1 MYNWDSTLSE
11 PEGRRYLNFI
21 LFLGA
26 ASAAV
31 IIFLIFHSEIEQVT
45 TESPIIINIMFVP
58 ALAIGILYGMKIS
71 EKAIRSNETRSPFRR
86 SIIKI
91 FLFFFI
97 IGGLFSSVGFA
108 INGGSLMPEASLYED
123 GLVEWGIEFLTSN
136 GSATFLIVSSI
147 TLMAAA
153 TRRIVGFGGPLSK
166 LFTVVGTFIF
176 FTMMSLSF
184 TQSDPSNSEVYLY
197 TFYQAGLIGGALFQ
211 MNRLTHNLNHWEDY
225 MNGGL

>member
-1 MYNWDSTLSE
+1 MYNWESSITE
-11 PEGRRYLNFI
+11 PEGKKYLNFVI
-21 LFLGA
+21 FLS
-26 ASAAV
+26 SAIIA
-31 IIFLIFHSEIEQVT
+31 ITIFLIFHSEIEQIT
-45 TESPIIINIMFVP
+45 SGSPIILNIMFVP

-71 EKAIRSNETRSPFRR
+71 EKAMRPSEVRSPIKR

-108 INGGSLMPEASLYED
+108 LNGGSLMPSASIDD
-123 GLVEWGIEFLTSN
+123 GLLEWGIEFISSN

-153 TRRIVGFGGPLSK
+153 TRRIVGLGGTINR
-166 LFTVVGTFIF
+166 LFTFVGTFIF
-176 FTMMSLSF
+176 FTMLSLSF

-197 TFYQAGLIGGALFQ
+197 AFYQAGVIGGALYQ
-211 MNRLTHNLNHWEDY
+211 MNRLTRNLNHWEDY
-225 MNGGL
+225 MNEGF

>member
-1 MYNWDSTLSE
+1 MSE
-11 PEGRRYLNFI
+11 PEGRSYLNFI

-31 IIFLIFHSEIEQVT
+31 ILFLIFHPQIAQVT

-58 ALAIGILYGMKIS
+58 ALVIGILYGMKIS

-108 INGGSLMPEASLYED
+108 LNGGSLMPESSLFED
-123 GLVEWGIEFLTSN
+123 GLIEWGSEFLTSN

-147 TLMAAA
+147 TLMASA
-153 TRRIVGFGGPLSK
+153 TRRIVGLGGPINRM
-166 LFTVVGTFIF
+166 FTVVGTFIF

-197 TFYQAGLIGGALFQ
+197 TFYQAGVIGGALYQ